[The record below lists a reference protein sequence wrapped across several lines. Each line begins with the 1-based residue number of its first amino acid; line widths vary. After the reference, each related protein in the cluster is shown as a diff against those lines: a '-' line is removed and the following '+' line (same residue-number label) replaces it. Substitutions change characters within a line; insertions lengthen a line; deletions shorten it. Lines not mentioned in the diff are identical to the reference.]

1 MLKVHV
7 HTTKL
12 FWPATCH
19 HELATSV
26 GHACF
31 YVAIRFKIQ
40 FYACS
45 LHNGLLIIHEHSV
58 LTSAAVRVR
67 TAGHIACKA

>member
-19 HELATSV
+19 HGLATSV
-26 GHACF
+26 GKRCVDADDVHTLP
-31 YVAIRFKIQ
+31 
-40 FYACS
+40 YACAV
-45 LHNGLLIIHEHSV
+45 LLIGGLVHFLPFYCSWSLLAESR
-58 LTSAAVRVR
+58 S
-67 TAGHIACKA
+67 